1 MTRRPRADEHEDFYR
16 TSLGQEVLDAEVE
29 LLLDL
34 LPDEGQVLSIGCG
47 IGVHEAALR
56 ERRPGMQLT
65 CSDLQDQ
72 MLQAAPPD
80 LHRVQA
86 DMTVLPFP
94 DGTFDAVY
102 EITALVFV
110 HDPEKA
116 LSEMARVI
124 RPGGRLVLLSLNPL
138 SKWGRDRLR
147 QLPAPW
153 GELEGLVAMVEAA
166 TGGVVSV
173 DHALNLEHDD
183 LRESTGLEDASL
195 IVLVSQKPTSKS

>member
-16 TSLGQEVLDAEVE
+16 TGLGKEVLDAEVE

-34 LPDEGQVLSIGCG
+34 LPEEGRVLSIGCG

-56 ERRPGMQLT
+56 ERRPAMELT
-65 CSDLQDQ
+65 CSDLQDE
-72 MLQAAPPD
+72 MLRSAPSD
-80 LHRVQA
+80 LDLVRA

-94 DGTFDAVY
+94 DGTYDAVY

-110 HDPEKA
+110 NDPEKA

-166 TGGVVSV
+166 TGGVVHV
-173 DHALNLEHDD
+173 DHALNLEDD
-183 LRESTGLEDASL
+183 VLRESTGLEDAAL
-195 IVLVSQKPTSKS
+195 IVLVSERPTSKS